1 MSRCTGFPATIMA
14 RMLADGRF
22 TRPGVHAP
30 EVCGAQPGILE
41 AMLGELGKRGIA
53 YRARIEQS

>member
-1 MSRCTGFPATIMA
+1 MQRFPATIMA

-22 TRPGVHAP
+22 VRPGVHAP

-41 AMLGELGKRGIA
+41 AMLAELDKRGIA
-53 YRARIEQS
+53 YRARIEQG